1 MSTSIEVVVEHGGF
15 DISTYEDANWLLAQR
30 NEWDEMIERAQQVV
44 DDYIESVEAADQAE
58 MEAEE

>member
-1 MSTSIEVVVEHGGF
+1 MSTSIEAVVEHGGF

-30 NEWDEMIERAQQVV
+30 NEWDEMIERAQTVV

-58 MEAEE
+58 MEEE